1 MNYSNIDGE
10 KAVKGVAIAGLVI
23 ILFLAALDMG
33 QDNRQEAN
41 AQESAETDTTSEAST
56 EDMMPA
62 EDDTEMAAAD
72 TVEDPSP
79 DVSEPPAEM
88 AEMTEETTTDTMEDT
103 SEETSGEAPSSD
115 AATDEASNTTAEV
128 SDEDTSASTAETDAS
143 ESTETAGSDEAE
155 TAASDENATA
165 TTAAA
170 SDAETTASEG
180 ASGNQWSAEQVAFL
194 DGDPDAGERVW
205 RQCSACHVA
214 DETQN
219 RVGPHLVEII
229 GRDVASIE
237 GFRYS
242 NALKDLQGQEWTQE
256 ELDAW
261 LEDPREY
268 APGTSMSYAGLR
280 NAEDR
285 KNLLAYL
292 YALQQD

>member
-23 ILFLAALDMG
+23 ILFLAALDMA
-33 QDNRQEAN
+33 QDNRQEADT
-41 AQESAETDTTSEAST
+41 QESAETETASDSNMT
-56 EDMMPA
+56 DMMPA

-72 TVEDPSP
+72 TVEDPSQ

-88 AEMTEETTTDTMEDT
+88 AETTEETTTETMEGM
-103 SEETSGEAPSSD
+103 SEEPSSEEAPD
-115 AATDEASNTTAEV
+115 QASATTAEAP
-128 SDEDTSASTAETDAS
+128 DEDTNASTAETDAT
-143 ESTETAGSDEAE
+143 ESTETAASDDSE
-155 TAASDENATA
+155 TETSDENATA

-194 DGDPDAGERVW
+194 DGNPDAGERVW

-242 NALKDLQGQEWTQE
+242 NALKDLQGQDWTPE

-292 YALQQD
+292 YELQQD

>member
-23 ILFLAALDMG
+23 ILFLAALDMA
-33 QDNRQEAN
+33 QDNRQEADT
-41 AQESAETDTTSEAST
+41 QESAETETASDSNMT
-56 EDMMPA
+56 DMMPA

-72 TVEDPSP
+72 TVEDPSQ

-88 AEMTEETTTDTMEDT
+88 AETTEETTTETMEGM
-103 SEETSGEAPSSD
+103 SEEPSSEEAPD
-115 AATDEASNTTAEV
+115 QASATTAEAP
-128 SDEDTSASTAETDAS
+128 DEDTNASTAETDAT
-143 ESTETAGSDEAE
+143 ESTETAASDDSE
-155 TAASDENATA
+155 TETSDENATA

-194 DGDPDAGERVW
+194 DGNPDAGERVW

-242 NALKDLQGQEWTQE
+242 NALKDLQGQDWTPE
-256 ELDAW
+256 KLDAW

-292 YALQQD
+292 YELQQD